1 MNIESPC
8 LGLFYFWLKRLCS
21 LFYSEWYNF
30 GAGSN
35 KFFCTFGIMNNGTI
49 YSRIRETVQFCLP
62 GSRIVLFGS
71 RARGD
76 YDSFSDYDLLI
87 VTPTTFDAQ
96 DKIQWSSR
104 LDRAI
109 VEAIQAPV
117 DILFHSEE
125 EVRQKQE
132 LPGNIIRSAIR
143 EGVAL

>member
-1 MNIESPC
+1 MNGIILEQAQT
-8 LGLFYFWLKRLCS
+8 
-21 LFYSEWYNF
+21 N
-30 GAGSN
+30 
-35 KFFCTFGIMNNGTI
+35 FFCTFGIMNNGTI